1 MCSHLQRPVGGGQH
15 AAYIEG
21 HKAVSLANEVFG
33 YNGWSH
39 SVTQQSIDFVDHH
52 EVRIYFLSYKS
63 KFKCY
68 TQGKYFVG
76 TSAIVKVM
84 LKDGAFHEDIGY
96 GVSEGMRSKALS
108 LEKARKEAV
117 TDGLK
122 RALKTFGN
130 LLGNCLAD
138 KEYLRYVGSLDK
150 TSVSYRSEDMLN
162 NFQTGLAELR

>member
-1 MCSHLQRPVGGGQH
+1 M
-15 AAYIEG
+15 
-21 HKAVSLANEVFG
+21 
-33 YNGWSH
+33 
-39 SVTQQSIDFVDHH
+39 
-52 EVRIYFLSYKS
+52 
-63 KFKCY
+63 
-68 TQGKYFVG
+68 QGKYFVG